1 MKGLKETATAHII
14 VLKLEKYSSRKENI
28 SMLEQ
33 FGAKTQIYIYHFFFL
48 QYIKNERV
56 YSFFPLEKKKS
67 RGKIIKLR

>member
-33 FGAKTQIYIYHFFFL
+33 FGAKTQIYISLPFPS
-48 QYIKNERV
+48 V
-56 YSFFPLEKKKS
+56 YRKM
-67 RGKIIKLR
+67 RGFTLFSH